1 VTDLVTLT
9 NENKAALRDRALVEI
24 LQGKVIVVAAEHGY
38 IYLCDAFNRG
48 AVDRIHILRA
58 DNPGT
63 AAQVLVGDISAVSG
77 IAKDFDSDLQTLT
90 KVFWP
95 GLLTIQLAPQP
106 SLNWD
111 LGDDRSLGE
120 FALRVPNTD
129 FLLAIL
135 RKSGPLAAASA
146 SPSGHAPTR
155 ELRESPILQSEIG
168 LIVDEGTL
176 PEGPASTVLRR
187 QIIGQSGGLEVVRDG
202 AISLDA
208 LQGVLPAISAANP

>member
-1 VTDLVTLT
+1 MTDLVSLT
-9 NENKAALRDRALVEI
+9 NENKMALRDRALVEI
-24 LQGKVIVVAAEHGY
+24 LQGKVVVVAAEHGY
-38 IYLCDAFNRG
+38 IYLCDAFSRG

-77 IAKDFDSDLQTLT
+77 IAKDFDNDIQMLA

-95 GLLTIQLAPQP
+95 GLLTIQMAPQP

-111 LGDDRSLGE
+111 LGDGRTLGE
-120 FALRVPNTD
+120 FAVRVPNSD

-135 RKSGPLAAASA
+135 SKSGPLVAASA
-146 SPSGHAPTR
+146 SLAGQAPTR
-155 ELRESPILQSEIG
+155 ELSESPILQSEIG
-168 LIVDEGTL
+168 LMVDEGTL
-176 PEGPASTVLRR
+176 PEGPASTVIRR
-187 QIIGQSGGLEVVRDG
+187 QIIGQSGGLEIVREG
-202 AISLDA
+202 AISLGA